1 MIISAVDRRPTETVV
16 VREGRVLADV
26 FDCEFHVLHVH
37 ASRWNVMERIQELA
51 TERAAAIAKQETED
65 FEAVGR
71 VGNVPGE
78 ILNYAR
84 EQDAQYIVI
93 GGRKRSPV
101 GKAIFGSVSQAVI
114 QQAARPVVTVPK
126 EK

>member
-1 MIISAVDRRPTETVV
+1 MIVSAVDRRPADTVV
-16 VREGRVLADV
+16 VREGRALADA

-37 ASRWNVMERIQELA
+37 ASKLSVMNRIQELA

-65 FEAVGR
+65 FEVVGR
-71 VGNVPGE
+71 VGNVPRE
-78 ILNYAR
+78 ILDYAR
-84 EQDAQYIVI
+84 EQGAQYIVI
-93 GGRKRSPV
+93 GGRKRSPL